1 MLKGN
6 NISKSFGDVKV
17 LNNINL
23 EFKLGNI
30 ISIFGG
36 SGAGKSTLLYILSTL
51 EKPDLGSVEFKEK
64 NLISLSGDDLSK
76 FRNENIGFVF
86 QSHNLLSEFNVFEN
100 ICIPGYVSKD
110 KYRGVEERANQL
122 IKDLDLQDKSKNMPN
137 QLSGGEQQRV
147 AIARSLINSPD
158 IIFADEPTGN
168 LDETNSKKFISL
180 IKKLNK
186 KYKKTF
192 VIVSHNKEFLKI
204 SDHSYELIN
213 GKLKSINARK

>member
-17 LNNINL
+17 LDNINL

-110 KYRGVEERANQL
+110 KSRGVEERANQL
-122 IKDLDLQDKSKNMPN
+122 IKDLDIQDKSKNMPN
-137 QLSGGEQQRV
+137 QLSGGQQQRV

-213 GKLKSINARK
+213 GKLKSL

>member
-17 LNNINL
+17 LDNINL

-122 IKDLDLQDKSKNMPN
+122 IKDLDIQDKSKNMPN

-204 SDHSYELIN
+204 SDHSYELNN
-213 GKLKSINARK
+213 GKLKSL

>member
-17 LNNINL
+17 LDNINL

-110 KYRGVEERANQL
+110 KSRGVEERANQL
-122 IKDLDLQDKSKNMPN
+122 IKDLDIQDKSKNMPN

-192 VIVSHNKEFLKI
+192 VIVSHNKDFLKI

-213 GKLKSINARK
+213 GKLKSL

>member
-17 LNNINL
+17 LDNINL

-110 KYRGVEERANQL
+110 KSRGVEERANQL
-122 IKDLDLQDKSKNMPN
+122 IKDLDIQDKSKNMPN

-147 AIARSLINSPD
+147 AIARSLINYPD

-213 GKLKSINARK
+213 GKLKSL

>member
-6 NISKSFGDVKV
+6 QISKSFGDVKV
-17 LNNINL
+17 LDNINL

-51 EKPDLGSVEFKEK
+51 EKSDSGIVEFKEK
-64 NLISLSGDDLSK
+64 NLNSLTGNDLSK

-110 KYRGVEERANQL
+110 KSIGVEERANQL
-122 IKDLDLQDKSKNMPN
+122 IKDLDIQDKSKNMPN

-168 LDETNSKKFISL
+168 LDETNSKKLISI

-213 GKLKSINARK
+213 GKLKLL

>member
-17 LNNINL
+17 LDNINL

-110 KYRGVEERANQL
+110 KSRGVEERANQL
-122 IKDLDLQDKSKNMPN
+122 IKDLDIQDKSKNMPN

-186 KYKKTF
+186 KYQKTF

-213 GKLKSINARK
+213 GKLKSL

>member
-17 LNNINL
+17 LDNINL

-122 IKDLDLQDKSKNMPN
+122 IKDLDIQDKSKNMPN

-213 GKLKSINARK
+213 VKLKSL

>member
-17 LNNINL
+17 LDNINL
-23 EFKLGNI
+23 EFNLGNI

-64 NLISLSGDDLSK
+64 NLISLSGNDLSK

-110 KYRGVEERANQL
+110 KSRGVEERANQL
-122 IKDLDLQDKSKNMPN
+122 IKDLDIQDKSKNMPN

-213 GKLKSINARK
+213 GKLKSL

>member
-17 LNNINL
+17 LDNINL

-122 IKDLDLQDKSKNMPN
+122 IKDLDIQDKSKNMPN
-137 QLSGGEQQRV
+137 QLCGGEQQRV

-213 GKLKSINARK
+213 GKLKSL

>member
-17 LNNINL
+17 LDNINL

-122 IKDLDLQDKSKNMPN
+122 IKDLDIQDKSKNMPN

-186 KYKKTF
+186 KYQKTF

-213 GKLKSINARK
+213 GKLKSL

>member
-17 LNNINL
+17 LDNINL

-110 KYRGVEERANQL
+110 KSRGVEERANQL
-122 IKDLDLQDKSKNMPN
+122 IKDLDIQDKSKNMPN

-158 IIFADEPTGN
+158 VIFADEPTGN

-213 GKLKSINARK
+213 GKLKSL

>member
-17 LNNINL
+17 LDNINL

-122 IKDLDLQDKSKNMPN
+122 IKDLDIQDKSKNMPN

-192 VIVSHNKEFLKI
+192 IIVSHNKEFLKI
-204 SDHSYELIN
+204 SDHSYELNN
-213 GKLKSINARK
+213 GKLKSL

>member
-17 LNNINL
+17 LDNINL

-110 KYRGVEERANQL
+110 KSRGVEERASQL
-122 IKDLDLQDKSKNMPN
+122 IKDLGINDKSKNMPN

-147 AIARSLINSPD
+147 SIARSLINSPD

-204 SDHSYELIN
+204 SDHSYELNN
-213 GKLKSINARK
+213 GKLKSL

>member
-17 LNNINL
+17 LDNINL

-110 KYRGVEERANQL
+110 KSRGVEERANQL
-122 IKDLDLQDKSKNMPN
+122 IKDLGIQDKSKNMPN

-204 SDHSYELIN
+204 SDHSYELNN
-213 GKLKSINARK
+213 GKLKSL

>member
-6 NISKSFGDVKV
+6 NISKSFGDIKV
-17 LNNINL
+17 LDNINL

-110 KYRGVEERANQL
+110 KSRGVEERANQL
-122 IKDLDLQDKSKNMPN
+122 IKDLDIQDKSKNMPN

-213 GKLKSINARK
+213 GKLKSL

>member
-1 MLKGN
+1 MKGN
-6 NISKSFGDVKV
+6 NISNSFGDVKF
-17 LNNINL
+17 LDNINL

-110 KYRGVEERANQL
+110 KSRGVEERANQL
-122 IKDLDLQDKSKNMPN
+122 IKDLDIQDKSKNMPN

-213 GKLKSINARK
+213 GKLKSL

>member
-110 KYRGVEERANQL
+110 KSRGVEERANQL
-122 IKDLDLQDKSKNMPN
+122 IKDLGIQDKSKNMPN

-213 GKLKSINARK
+213 GKLKSL

>member
-17 LNNINL
+17 LDKINL

-110 KYRGVEERANQL
+110 KSRGVEERANQL
-122 IKDLDLQDKSKNMPN
+122 IKDLDIQDKSKNMPN

-213 GKLKSINARK
+213 GKLKSL

>member
-1 MLKGN
+1 MWKGN

-17 LNNINL
+17 LDKINL

-110 KYRGVEERANQL
+110 KSRGVEERANQL
-122 IKDLDLQDKSKNMPN
+122 IKDLDIQDKSKNMPN

-213 GKLKSINARK
+213 GKLKSL

>member
-17 LNNINL
+17 LDNINL

-122 IKDLDLQDKSKNMPN
+122 IKDLDIQDKSKNMPN

-213 GKLKSINARK
+213 GKLK

>member
-110 KYRGVEERANQL
+110 KSRGVEERANQL
-122 IKDLDLQDKSKNMPN
+122 IKDLDIQDKSKNMPN

-168 LDETNSKKFISL
+168 LDETNSKKFIAL

-213 GKLKSINARK
+213 GKLKSL

>member
-17 LNNINL
+17 LDNINL

-147 AIARSLINSPD
+147 AIARSLINYPD

-213 GKLKSINARK
+213 GKLKSL

>member
-17 LNNINL
+17 IDNINL

-110 KYRGVEERANQL
+110 KSRGVEERANQL
-122 IKDLDLQDKSKNMPN
+122 IKDLDIQDKSKNMPN

-213 GKLKSINARK
+213 GKLKSL

>member
-17 LNNINL
+17 LDNINL

-51 EKPDLGSVEFKEK
+51 EKPDLGSVVFKEK

-122 IKDLDLQDKSKNMPN
+122 IKDLDIQDKSKNMPN

-213 GKLKSINARK
+213 GKLKSL

>member
-17 LNNINL
+17 LDNINL

-51 EKPDLGSVEFKEK
+51 EKPDLGSVKFKEK

-110 KYRGVEERANQL
+110 KSKGVEERAIQL
-122 IKDLDLQDKSKNMPN
+122 IKDLDIQDKSKNMPN

-213 GKLKSINARK
+213 GKLKSL

>member
-17 LNNINL
+17 LDNINL

-110 KYRGVEERANQL
+110 KSRGVEERANQL

-213 GKLKSINARK
+213 GKLKSL

>member
-17 LNNINL
+17 LDNINL

-213 GKLKSINARK
+213 GKLKSL

>member
-17 LNNINL
+17 LDNINL

-110 KYRGVEERANQL
+110 KSRGVEERANQL

-147 AIARSLINSPD
+147 AIARSLINYPD

-213 GKLKSINARK
+213 GKLKSL

>member
-6 NISKSFGDVKV
+6 NISKSFGDIKV
-17 LNNINL
+17 LDNINL

-51 EKPDLGSVEFKEK
+51 EKPDFGSVEFKEK

-110 KYRGVEERANQL
+110 KSGGVEERANQL
-122 IKDLDLQDKSKNMPN
+122 IKDLDIQDKSKNMPN

-213 GKLKSINARK
+213 GKLKSL

>member
-1 MLKGN
+1 M
-6 NISKSFGDVKV
+6 
-17 LNNINL
+17 
-23 EFKLGNI
+23 
-30 ISIFGG
+30 
-36 SGAGKSTLLYILSTL
+36 
-51 EKPDLGSVEFKEK
+51 
-64 NLISLSGDDLSK
+64 
-76 FRNENIGFVF
+76 
-86 QSHNLLSEFNVFEN
+86 
-100 ICIPGYVSKD
+100 SKD
-110 KYRGVEERANQL
+110 KSRGVEERANQL
-122 IKDLDLQDKSKNMPN
+122 IKDLDIQDKSKNMPN

-147 AIARSLINSPD
+147 AIARSLINFPD

-213 GKLKSINARK
+213 GKLKSL

>member
-17 LNNINL
+17 LDNINL

-64 NLISLSGDDLSK
+64 NLISLSGNDLSK

-122 IKDLDLQDKSKNMPN
+122 IKDLDIQDKSKNMPN

-168 LDETNSKKFISL
+168 LDETNSIKFISL

-213 GKLKSINARK
+213 GKLKSL

>member
-17 LNNINL
+17 LDNINL

-122 IKDLDLQDKSKNMPN
+122 IKDLDIQDKSKNMPN

-158 IIFADEPTGN
+158 VIFADEPTGN

-213 GKLKSINARK
+213 GKLKSL

>member
-17 LNNINL
+17 LDNINL

-110 KYRGVEERANQL
+110 KSRGVEERANQL
-122 IKDLDLQDKSKNMPN
+122 IKDLDIQDKSKNMPN

-192 VIVSHNKEFLKI
+192 IIVSHNKEFLKI

-213 GKLKSINARK
+213 GKLKSL

>member
-17 LNNINL
+17 LDNINL

-122 IKDLDLQDKSKNMPN
+122 IKDLDIQDKSKNMPN

-168 LDETNSKKFISL
+168 LDETNSKKFILL

-213 GKLKSINARK
+213 GKLKSL